1 MVSSACEIFPA
12 RLATFGLRTHH
23 LHMRLRIVLVLVLL
37 TASAAWADIVYD
49 VRVALSR
56 NNFSAAESELN
67 SYRSQKGVD
76 PLYLEAYSWLGRAA
90 LDQGQNEKA
99 ADYAKDTKAQALELL
114 KTRPLDAEPHLPLAL
129 GAALEVQAQV
139 LVARGQRTQAI
150 TLLQSALRTYGNTSI
165 HDRLQKNLNLL
176 SFQGKL
182 APGFEV
188 GSSTG
193 WKPAVAQLKGSP
205 VLLFFWAHWC
215 ADCKAEAPII
225 TQLRSEFASKGL
237 QVIGPTRFYGYTAQI
252 EHATPM
258 DELQYIDAVRHR
270 FYSGLLDMPV
280 PISKSNFDTYGAST
294 TPTLVLLDRAGKVA
308 WYHPGAVPYAE
319 LRGEIEKV
327 ARWGCSRISRWMAP
341 TRINCAGGSASRS
354 AAQ

>member
-1 MVSSACEIFPA
+1 
-12 RLATFGLRTHH
+12 
-23 LHMRLRIVLVLVLL
+23 MRLRIVLAALLL
-37 TASAAWADIVYD
+37 TASAAWADLVYD

-56 NNFSAAESELN
+56 NNFAAAESELN
-67 SYRSQKGVD
+67 SYRSQRGVD
-76 PLYLEAYSWLGRAA
+76 AEYLEAYSWLGRAA
-90 LDQGQNEKA
+90 LDQGQNEQA
-99 ADYAKDTKAQALELL
+99 AAYAKETKTQALELL
-114 KTRPLDAEPHLPLAL
+114 KQRPLDADKHLPLAL
-129 GAALEVQAQV
+129 GAALEVQSQV
-139 LVARGQRTQAI
+139 MVARGQKTQAI
-150 TLLQSALRTYGNTSI
+150 ALLQSALGTYGNTSI

-176 SFQGKL
+176 SFQGKV
-182 APGFEV
+182 APALKSDQSLGAAM
-188 GSSTG
+188 
-193 WKPAVAQLKGSP
+193 PAAAQLKGAP

-225 TQLRSEFASKGL
+225 TQLRSEFSGKGL
-237 QVIGPTRFYGYTAQI
+237 QVIGPTRLYGYTAQI
-252 EHATPM
+252 EHASSM

-327 ARWGCSRISRWMAP
+327 VR
-341 TRINCAGGSASRS
+341 
-354 AAQ
+354 